1 MEEAAATA
9 LPEEVRV
16 SVRDEAGPVGG
27 ADPWPPVEVNAAG
40 HLVLG
45 GCDAVELARTFG
57 TPLYVLDEEA
67 VRRRCRTLRTA
78 LGPYGFVAY
87 AGKAFLCTAMARLV
101 DREGL
106 HLDAVSGGE
115 MYTALT
121 AGFPAERIILHG
133 NNKSREELTYAL
145 RAGVGRIVVD
155 SFHEMD
161 LLEALARAAGV
172 RPRVLVRVAP
182 GIEAH
187 THEYISTGQRDS
199 KFGFDLESG
208 QALAAA
214 ERAARSEVLD
224 WAGLHCHIGSQVFR
238 LEPYR
243 LAVRAL
249 VDLADRVRAR
259 TGAVARELDVGGGFG
274 VRYAPEDAPP
284 PPEEFVAA
292 CLGALRSECAAR
304 ELPVPHLIVEP
315 GRSIVGE
322 AGFTLYTVGAVK
334 EVPGL
339 RTYVAVDGGM
349 ADNPRPALYG
359 ARYTAVLAARPLAEP
374 VREVCLVGRYC
385 ESGDVLVPRLA
396 LPAVEPGDVVA
407 VFTTGAYH
415 YSMAS
420 NYNRFPRPATVL
432 VFRGRAEVIVER
444 ESFADLVARD
454 RLPARLRSGGAAG
467 A

>member
-1 MEEAAATA
+1 MEGATVTVPPA
-9 LPEEVRV
+9 GGV
-16 SVRDEAGPVGG
+16 SAG
-27 ADPWPPVEVNAAG
+27 AQPWPPVEVNAAG

-45 GCDAVELARTFG
+45 GCDAVELARRFG

-67 VRRRCRTLRTA
+67 VRGRCRAFRAA
-78 LGPYGFVAY
+78 LGPHGFAAY
-87 AGKAFLCTAMARLV
+87 AGKAFLCTALARLV
-101 DREGL
+101 DQEGL

-115 MYTALT
+115 VYTALA
-121 AGFPAERIILHG
+121 AGFPAGRIILHG

-155 SFHEMD
+155 NFHELDM
-161 LLEALARAAGV
+161 LEELARAAGV

-187 THEYISTGQRDS
+187 THEYVSTGRRDS

-224 WAGLHCHIGSQVFR
+224 WTGLHCHIGSQVF
-238 LEPYR
+238 LVEPYR
-243 LAVRAL
+243 LAVSAL
-249 VDLADRVRAR
+249 VGLAAQVLAR
-259 TGAVARELDVGGGFG
+259 TGVAARELDVGGGFG
-274 VRYAPEDAPP
+274 VRYTAEDAPP
-284 PPEEFVAA
+284 RLEEFVAA
-292 CLGALRSECAAR
+292 SLGALRSECAAR
-304 ELPVPHLIVEP
+304 GLAVPALIVEP

-359 ARYTAVLAARPLAEP
+359 ARYTALPAARPLAEP
-374 VREVCLVGRYC
+374 AGEVCLVGRYC
-385 ESGDVLVPRLA
+385 ESGDVLVPRLL

-432 VFRGRAEVIVER
+432 VARGSAEVIVER
-444 ESFADLVARD
+444 ETFADLVARD
-454 RLPARLRSGGAAG
+454 RLPERLGPGGAAG